1 MSIIN
6 GYKDGRKTWKNITLI
21 KEEYE
26 QGDLFKMTYAYFLED
41 DGYWIRNERTGKI
54 IATGLKLGI
63 AQNLCI
69 ELNQLYD
76 DLEKYRSKYANFQSE
91 LGVIQNELD
100 IAIDNGFAPT
110 RPYMDYMR
118 EKKTDYDNFWER
130 KQKASQD
137 GLK

>member
-1 MSIIN
+1 
-6 GYKDGRKTWKNITLI
+6 
-21 KEEYE
+21 
-26 QGDLFKMTYAYFLED
+26 MTYAYFLED

-110 RPYMDYMR
+110 RPYMDYIR

-130 KQKASQD
+130 KQKSLQD